1 VTGGPAPDTIA
12 AVVSQG
18 CSGESPGAGHDGE
31 WKEVA
36 MESTEHRAGSRT
48 TGRDWLER
56 AGVPLHPTTAPEAL
70 AALSTVAAELARRGD
85 GRAAF
90 PDVYGI
96 ITRRVC
102 ESVAL
107 GDRGLFAEPR
117 FISRLAGRFCERYL
131 QTLAWSLDLC
141 PQDASAWEIAY
152 AAGDHGRVP
161 PIQAVLLGLS
171 AHINFD
177 LAIGIY
183 RTIVELGGKGD
194 LAKLRRYRHDHDAVN
209 DLLRASIPEAFDHL
223 IAQHHCDTAALLFRR
238 AYALSEWTAMRV
250 LSSWR
255 SRVWDDAMTLLHA
268 RRAGERERVIDE
280 MEQRSRRYARLLS
293 VPPLWLSPSPEA
305 LPEPPSVR
313 AVRAVRE
320 AARFVSVLH

>member
-1 VTGGPAPDTIA
+1 
-12 AVVSQG
+12 
-18 CSGESPGAGHDGE
+18 
-31 WKEVA
+31 
-36 MESTEHRAGSRT
+36 M
-48 TGRDWLER
+48 GRDWLER
-56 AGVPLHPTTAPEAL
+56 VGIQLHPTSAPEAQAAL
-70 AALSTVAAELARRGD
+70 AAVAAELLRRGD

-107 GDRGLFAEPR
+107 GDRALFLEPR

-131 QTLAWSLDLC
+131 QTLGWSLSLC

-152 AAGDHGRVP
+152 AAGDHGRTP

-194 LAKLRRYRHDHDAVN
+194 PERLRRYRHDHDAVN
-209 DLLRASIPEAFDHL
+209 DLLRASVPEAFDHL
-223 IAQHHCDTAALLFRR
+223 ITLHHCETAALLFRR

-250 LSSWR
+250 LTSWR
-255 SRVWDDAMTLLHA
+255 ARVWEDAMTLLNA
-268 RRAGERERVIDE
+268 RHEGERERVIAE
-280 MEQRSRRYARLLS
+280 LERRSRRYARFLA
-293 VPPLWLSPSPEA
+293 VPPAFLLASHEA
-305 LPEPPSVR
+305 LQADPTAR
-313 AVRAVRE
+313 RAGRALRGAVRL
-320 AARFVSVLH
+320 VSVLH